1 MTINDILLIFL
12 DARGEVEGWLELAG
26 ARVVARGA
34 ALEGLPGLVDP
45 NTGRSLPV
53 AAIVR
58 GEAVSLH
65 WLEFPAGLA
74 PAQAIAAAR
83 LLAADVS
90 AQPVA
95 DMHVAVG
102 PEVADSPVRA
112 VALVPALAMAGW
124 IGKLQAEG
132 LDPDF
137 ILPEPLLL
145 PVPQEGFTRYD
156 RGELPLWR
164 GQGDAFAA
172 EPELAELVTCGA
184 PVRQLAHDAF
194 EAHLAPALA
203 ALPVNLRQG
212 AFAKRRRWKIE
223 WPLVRRLAGLAALLL
238 LATLALQVMTIFRYT
253 FEADRLEAET
263 QALRR
268 AAGPVT
274 PAQARIGPGYS
285 GLASALFG
293 AVSATPN
300 AELTA
305 MIYDQAGALRATVQ
319 ADSPVTLE
327 TLRQRIEESG
337 FTVELG
343 PLRAG
348 GGRPTAELTVRTA

>member
-12 DARGEVEGWLELAG
+12 DARGEFEGWLELADG
-26 ARVVARGA
+26 RVAGRGR
-34 ALEGLPGLVDP
+34 ALERLPDLVDP
-45 NTGRSLPV
+45 QTERALAV
-53 AAIVR
+53 AAIVP

-65 WLEFPAGLA
+65 WLEIPAGLA
-74 PAQAIAAAR
+74 PAQAVAAAR
-83 LLAADVS
+83 LLAADIS
-90 AQPVA
+90 AQPIA

-102 PEVADSPVRA
+102 PELADSPMRP
-112 VALVPALAMAGW
+112 VALAPALAMAGW

-132 LDPDF
+132 LDPDYV
-137 ILPEPLLL
+137 LPEPLLL
-145 PVPQEGFTRYD
+145 PVPEEGFTRYD

-172 EPELAELVTCGA
+172 EPELAELVTRGA
-184 PVRQLAHDAF
+184 PVRQLDHDAF

-203 ALPVNLRQG
+203 AVPVSLRQG

-223 WPLVRRLAGLAALLL
+223 WPLVRRLASLAALLL
-238 LATLALQVMTIFRYT
+238 LATLLLQVMSIFRYT
-253 FEADRLEAET
+253 FEADRIEAET

-268 AAGPVT
+268 AAGPLT
-274 PAQARIGPGYS
+274 PAQARVGPGYA

-293 AVSATPN
+293 AINGTPS

-319 ADSPVTLE
+319 ADSPATLE
-327 TLRQRIEESG
+327 TLRQRIEASG
-337 FTVELG
+337 FTAALG
-343 PLRAG
+343 PLRSG
-348 GGRPTAELTVRTA
+348 GGRPTAELTVWTT

>member
-12 DARGEVEGWLELAG
+12 DARGEIEGWLELAG
-26 ARVVARGA
+26 GQVVARGR
-34 ALEGLPGLVDP
+34 ALEGVPGLVDP
-45 NTGRSLPV
+45 KTGRALAV
-53 AAIVR
+53 AAVVP

-65 WLEFPAGLA
+65 WLEIPAGLA
-74 PAQAIAAAR
+74 PAQAVAAAR

-102 PEVADSPVRA
+102 PEVADSPMRA

-124 IGKLQAEG
+124 IGRLQAEG
-132 LDPDF
+132 LDPDLV
-137 ILPEPLLL
+137 LPEPLLL
-145 PVPQEGFTRYD
+145 PVPAEGFARYD
-156 RGELPLWR
+156 RGALPLWR
-164 GQGDAFAA
+164 GQGDAFSA
-172 EPELAELVTCGA
+172 EPELAQLVVREA
-184 PVRQLAHDAF
+184 PVRQLDHDEF
-194 EAHLAPALA
+194 EAHLAAALA

-238 LATLALQVMTIFRYT
+238 LATLLLQVMTIFRYT
-253 FEADRLEAET
+253 FAADRIEAET

-274 PAQARIGPGYS
+274 PAQARVGPGYG

-293 AVSATPN
+293 AVNATPN
-300 AELTA
+300 AELT
-305 MIYDQAGALRATVQ
+305 IRGE
-319 ADSPVTLE
+319 P
-327 TLRQRIEESG
+327 
-337 FTVELG
+337 
-343 PLRAG
+343 
-348 GGRPTAELTVRTA
+348 